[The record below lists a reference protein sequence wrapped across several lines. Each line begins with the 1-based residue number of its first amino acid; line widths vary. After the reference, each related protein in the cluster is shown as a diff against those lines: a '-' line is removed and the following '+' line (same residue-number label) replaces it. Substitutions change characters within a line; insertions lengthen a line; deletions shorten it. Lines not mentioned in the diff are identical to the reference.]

1 MNLLSVAEYL
11 ELAGIGRRGR
21 DLFVGFMPARID
33 KGILLLEPITGTPI
47 NHELPGY
54 RRAKFRVVIRDADH
68 HSGKDTAERVSM
80 SLELNNVSLSGMYV
94 KYMHPL
100 HDPVVFP
107 VSEADHLEY
116 SVNFETVYVI
126 TNER

>member
-11 ELAGIGRRGR
+11 DMNGFGRRGK
-21 DLFVGFMPARID
+21 DLFVGFMPSGVE

-47 NHELPGY
+47 DHELPGY
-54 RRAKFRVVIRDADH
+54 RRAKFRVVVRDADH
-68 HSGKDTAERVSM
+68 NSGKDTAEKVSEA
-80 SLELNNVSLSGMYV
+80 LDLQNVSLSKMDI
-94 KYMHPL
+94 KHMHPL
-100 HDPVVFP
+100 HDPVAFP

-126 TNER
+126 TK